1 MLGAQL
7 GLSSGQE
14 QPRWAGRLWG
24 PSASPPGA
32 GRRRLLVAWIC
43 YFYKDSMVR
52 AQAGRYPSE
61 EQQHVPSTHLKRR
74 KSKHRIEIKAEFS
87 SLWLS
92 CKKPHLLYACL
103 RIKKL
108 SSADAFCRRDGG
120 KEIGGWAIVLQ
131 LNEEHL
137 SFRRWLPHA
146 RERNGATGPR
156 RWRDQGNSMSRRQGT
171 HTHTHTQPPSTLF
184 LWSHVQARQR
194 P

>member
-1 MLGAQL
+1 M
-7 GLSSGQE
+7 
-14 QPRWAGRLWG
+14 GREAVG
-24 PSASPPGA
+24 PFNISPGA
-32 GRRRLLVAWIC
+32 GRRRLVVAWIC

-108 SSADAFCRRDGG
+108 FCRCLLPQGWRKGNRRLGNCSSA
-120 KEIGGWAIVLQ
+120 K
-131 LNEEHL
+131 
-137 SFRRWLPHA
+137 
-146 RERNGATGPR
+146 
-156 RWRDQGNSMSRRQGT
+156 
-171 HTHTHTQPPSTLF
+171 
-184 LWSHVQARQR
+184 
-194 P
+194 

>member
-1 MLGAQL
+1 MGTRDSAGGTAGAEL
-7 GLSSGQE
+7 
-14 QPRWAGRLWG
+14 RAGAAQVGREAVG
-24 PSASPPGA
+24 PFNISPGA
-32 GRRRLLVAWIC
+32 GRQRLVVAWIC

-120 KEIGGWAIVLQ
+120 KEIGGWGIVLQ

-137 SFRRWLPHA
+137 SFRRWLPRA

-156 RWRDQGNSMSRRQGT
+156 RWRDQGNSMSCRQGNVSPGT
-171 HTHTHTQPPSTLF
+171 EM
-184 LWSHVQARQR
+184 
-194 P
+194 